1 MICAILGISG
11 CVLWRRFLQLGL
23 SDAFYLCNFTKCLQ
37 VHHTFILSVLPR
49 LPRSPSK
56 ASFISVTWLLI
67 SLSYVYFIGGG
78 GGWLLFLC
86 VPLES
91 LTYKSY
97 LSKILCLV
105 APITVSYL
113 CLIVKIDSSIQCFF
127 LRLVCLVTV
136 GWKLN
141 ILYQIIDTEDLF
153 LMLREEHYF
162 LLLGL

>member
-1 MICAILGISG
+1 M
-11 CVLWRRFLQLGL
+11 
-23 SDAFYLCNFTKCLQ
+23 
-37 VHHTFILSVLPR
+37 
-49 LPRSPSK
+49 
-56 ASFISVTWLLI
+56 
-67 SLSYVYFIGGG
+67 
-78 GGWLLFLC
+78 FLC